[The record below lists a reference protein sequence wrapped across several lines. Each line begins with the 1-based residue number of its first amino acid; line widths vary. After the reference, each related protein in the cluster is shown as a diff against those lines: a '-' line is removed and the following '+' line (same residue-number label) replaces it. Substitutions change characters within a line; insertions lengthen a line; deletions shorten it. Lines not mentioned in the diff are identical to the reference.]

1 MPQPVAT
8 DVNALEAGLS
18 PCPKPLKS
26 SLEGAAS
33 AIVTHRPA
41 VLLDGKPGAG
51 GKVEA
56 LLKGGS
62 SQGYVGSIQCWFT
75 DPSPSRFARPPSP
88 RPELGDDMLEEWL
101 LQVSLQKRMA

>member
-1 MPQPVAT
+1 ML
-8 DVNALEAGLS
+8 NAIEAGLS

-51 GKVEA
+51 GRVEA
-56 LLKGGS
+56 LLTGGS
-62 SQGYVGSIQCWFT
+62 SQEYVGSIRCWFT
-75 DPSPSRFARPPSP
+75 DPSPSLPAKPASP
-88 RPELGDDMLEEWL
+88 WPELGDDMLEEWL